1 MKRRLRIALY
11 GLIGFVLTVGLM
23 AVYQGTKNSATAESW
38 RTASHEPVGLAPDP
52 RATPEAVLQVYSA
65 RAWGWRGNFGVH
77 TWIAAKPSGAISYT
91 VYEVIGWRLRW
102 GDSAVA
108 IHDRA
113 PDARWFGNAPDL
125 LSDLRGP
132 GVDAIIAK
140 VDKAAR
146 EYPYHDRYTVWPG
159 PNSNTF
165 TAFIARRVPELNL
178 DLPPTAIGKDYLGG
192 HVFAK
197 APSGSGFQFSLFGLL
212 GVTAALEE
220 GLELNIL
227 GLSFGIDPKDPALKL
242 PFVGRIGADRRPRQS
257 IDAQPQIATGEPD

>member
-1 MKRRLRIALY
+1 M
-11 GLIGFVLTVGLM
+11 
-23 AVYQGTKNSATAESW
+23 
-38 RTASHEPVGLAPDP
+38 GLAPDP
-52 RATPEAVLQVYSA
+52 QLNPEAVLQVYGA

-77 TWIAAKPSGAISYT
+77 TWIAAKPSGAESYT

-102 GDSAVA
+102 GNSAVA
-108 IHDRA
+108 IHARE

-125 LSDLRGP
+125 LTDLRGA

-146 EYPYHDRYTVWPG
+146 KYPYHDRYTVWPG

-165 TAFIARRVPELNL
+165 TAFIARQVPELNL
-178 DLPPTAIGKDYLGG
+178 DMPPTAIGKDYLGG
-192 HVFAK
+192 RVFAK
-197 APSGSGFQFSLFGLL
+197 APSGLGFQFSLFGLL

-242 PFVGRIGADRRPRQS
+242 PMVGRIGADRRPRQTVT
-257 IDAQPQIATGEPD
+257 AQPTSQPEIAGGKAD